1 MDKSTSN
8 VPKLPPLKRVNS
20 KKELSDD
27 EQSSKQRVTSYHQ
40 KVFEL
45 NRKYYK
51 PKLKPISLS
60 DIALQLLDDK
70 QLIEFKSKY
79 PKLAELEKKI

>member
-1 MDKSTSN
+1 MDK
-8 VPKLPPLKRVNS
+8 PPLKLPPIKRVNS
-20 KKELSDD
+20 KKDLSDY
-27 EQSSKQRVTSYHQ
+27 TQ

>member
-1 MDKSTSN
+1 MDKPTSN
-8 VPKLPPLKRVNS
+8 ALKLPPLKRVNS
-20 KKELSDD
+20 KKDVLTDY
-27 EQSSKQRVTSYHQ
+27 TQ
-40 KVFEL
+40 KVFDL

-60 DIALQLLDDK
+60 DIAFQLLDAK

-79 PKLAELEKKI
+79 PKLSELEKKI

>member
-1 MDKSTSN
+1 MDK
-8 VPKLPPLKRVNS
+8 PPLKLPPIKRVNS
-20 KKELSDD
+20 KKDLSDY
-27 EQSSKQRVTSYHQ
+27 TQ

-60 DIALQLLDDK
+60 DIALQLLDDQ